1 MSGSGTDPCTPEI
14 VERISSDATFNAW
27 KTATDT
33 SLNGISSAAGV
44 SRAATPAEVAS
55 LTAIEND
62 LDKTV
67 ECILKK
73 KAALSGSTNSVSMAQ
88 EQKLALE
95 KKIKEAEEDVVIA
108 RDRIGYIKYPEQE
121 GNYHGSWFPL
131 NRPMNEKSIPILIAF
146 TAIFIFVGLY
156 LLSPLVGISIN
167 ITVDTALQEIYNR
180 ITQQFTPAT
189 IIVLIILFFTL
200 VYIIQRRNQ
209 PK

>member
-44 SRAATPAEVAS
+44 SRAETPSEVTA

-67 ECILKK
+67 ECIIQKK
-73 KAALSGSTNSVSMAQ
+73 TVLSGSTNSVSMAQ
-88 EQKLALE
+88 EQKLE
-95 KKIKEAEEDVVIA
+95 FGKKIKEAEEDIVIS
-108 RDRIGYIKYPEQE
+108 RDRIAYIKHPEQE

-131 NRPMNEKSIPILIAF
+131 NRPMNEKSIPILITF
-146 TAIFIFVGLY
+146 TAIFIFLGLY
-156 LLSPLVGISIN
+156 MLSPLVGISIN
-167 ITVDTALQEIYNR
+167 ITVDTMLQEIINR
-180 ITQQFTPAT
+180 FMQQFTPTT
-189 IIVLIILFFTL
+189 IVILIILLFTV
-200 VYIIQRRNQ
+200 VYIIQQRSQ

>member
-1 MSGSGTDPCTPEI
+1 MSGPATDPCTPEVI
-14 VERISSDATFNAW
+14 ERISSDTNFNAW

-44 SRAATPAEVAS
+44 SRPATPAEVAA
-55 LTAIEND
+55 LTAIETD
-62 LDKTV
+62 LDKMKN
-67 ECILKK
+67 CIIQK
-73 KAALSGSTNSVSMAQ
+73 KAALAGATNNVSMAQ

-121 GNYHGSWFPL
+121 GNYNGSWFPL
-131 NRPMNEKSIPILIAF
+131 NRPMNEKSIPILITF

-156 LLSPLVGISIN
+156 LLSPLLGISIS
-167 ITVDTALQEIYNR
+167 ITYSAVLQELYNR
-180 ITQQFTPAT
+180 FIEQFTSTT
-189 IIVLIILFFTL
+189 IIALIILLFTL
-200 VYIIQRRNQ
+200 VYIIQRKNQ